1 MATLF
6 KRPTPGKIKAAVTK
20 EVSIVTDPA
29 NGDEFLVKDNS
40 DFITKEFLDGMEKL
54 GVKFDLS
61 EIEDES
67 EQEVAS
73 KGESASQNNDTQEN
87 ALQEDAMDKN
97 GVKGKK
103 FVKALTEFAAKILEL
118 AAEAGMIGNSAAAKA
133 PALAAERDKLIA
145 ATGSM
150 KESTGAGVAQGD
162 GASVTSQSA
171 QSQQK
176 VAGAGAGA
184 MMSKSEQPA
193 MSQEDF
199 KKALDESIS
208 RIFDNVFGK
217 DEDESVEPTT
227 KSAEQSADVDP
238 RIVELEKNLSD
249 VATEMKIEQAAAEGM
264 AKNAEN
270 EKRIQKLES
279 DLKEQREALSKMRQ
293 ARTGSNSLGHET
305 PEKQEEVKKSEMEET
320 FAGSPIGQFAH
331 LFNQTHGIKR

>member
-6 KRPTPGKIKAAVTK
+6 KRPTPGKIKAAITK
-20 EVSIVTDPA
+20 EVSIVTEPA
-29 NGDEFLVKDNS
+29 NGDEFLVKGE
-40 DFITKEFLDGMEKL
+40 DFMTPEFLDKMAKL

-61 EIEDES
+61 DDEEKS
-67 EQEVAS
+67 EQEAPSGEDVS
-73 KGESASQNNDTQEN
+73 KNNNTQEN
-87 ALQEDAMDKN
+87 SLQEDAMDKN

-118 AAEAGMIGNSAAAKA
+118 AAEAGMIGSAAASKA

-150 KESTGAGVAQGD
+150 KESTGGGVAQGD

-171 QSQQK
+171 QDQQK
-176 VAGAGAGA
+176 VAGAGAAA

-217 DEDESVEPTT
+217 DEDESVESTN
-227 KSAEQSADVDP
+227 KSAEQTAEVDP

-249 VATEMKIEQAAAEGM
+249 ITTEIKIEQAAAESM
-264 AKNAEN
+264 AKNAAN
-270 EKRIQKLES
+270 EQRILKLEKEIS
-279 DLKEQREALSKMRQ
+279 EQREALSKMRL
-293 ARTGSNSLGHET
+293 ARTGSNSLGHEP
-305 PEKQEEVKKSEMEET
+305 PEKKEEVRKSEMEET
-320 FAGSPIGQFAH
+320 FEGSPIGQFAH
-331 LFNQTHGIKR
+331 LFKQTHGIKG